1 MKDEANK
8 KNIEYFNNLY
18 VNYKDGDIVYDNWL
32 DKFYPE
38 MDKVNMAAI
47 DLGCGLG
54 NNTKYLLDKGK
65 KVIPCDAS
73 FEAVRRVEERFN
85 VRGNCFDMLEPFP
98 LVNGSAD
105 LVVAD
110 LSLHYFT
117 REDTIKI
124 LKEIKRILVSN
135 GDLVARVNSIENI
148 KNNPNL
154 GKEIEHNLYMT
165 SDGRYKRF
173 FDDKDI
179 YDIFN
184 VLEVKRVWK
193 SSMERYNIP
202 KEVYMVRAKKRG

>member
-32 DKFYPE
+32 DNFYPE
-38 MDKVNMAAI
+38 MDNVDMAAI

-54 NNTKYLLDKGK
+54 NNTKYLLDRGK

-73 FEAVRRVEERFN
+73 FEAVRIVEEKYH

-98 LVNGSAD
+98 LVNSSTY

-110 LSLHYFT
+110 LCLHYFT

-124 LKEIKRILVSN
+124 LKEIKRVLVGK
-135 GDLVARVNSIENI
+135 GDLVARVNSVEDI
-148 KNNPNL
+148 KNYPNL
-154 GKEIEHNLYMT
+154 GKEVEHNLYMT
-165 SDGRYKRF
+165 NDGRYKRF

-193 SSMERYNIP
+193 ATMDRYNTP
-202 KEVYMVRAKKRG
+202 KEVYMVRARKRG